1 MIMLVAFVTS
11 RTFINFAAAALAVV
25 VSILLFLGMRT
36 LQRLGQRHSDR
47 RTFSDLPNLVHGPQ
61 ELPDQSDAV
70 RRERN
75 TLHDA

>member
-1 MIMLVAFVTS
+1 MGRLHETWPLWGW
-11 RTFINFAAAALAVV
+11 RTPTKTRRL
-25 VSILLFLGMRT
+25 SIFGMRT